1 MTRRRSVATPDLG
14 ASARDRAPASLW
26 ERSRTVGAALG
37 LAVTGLVGLQIGSS
51 PPAQAASGGRHAP
64 ITVGIIC
71 SCTGGLASSNAGGP
85 PVYQAWARDV
95 NSHGGING
103 HKVDVIVKDDALN
116 VGTALAEATSLIKQD
131 HVVALVDASA
141 VDESFATY
149 AQQQHVPIVG
159 GDAASIEFFTNPNFF
174 PAGETEDGFLATY
187 AYAAKKVGA
196 KNIGNF
202 YCAES
207 ASCQAAIPILKQ
219 AATSLGLKVGYV
231 AEISASS
238 PNYTAQCLAAKD
250 AGISGL
256 LIGEGVSTDLVV
268 AADCTQQGYYPYYLE
283 GDGAVA
289 KSFTTAPGFDRHFI
303 GFEQDIP
310 FFTHSNS
317 GIEVMDKTLAR
328 YADSVLRSPNYGEQ
342 EVEMWVS
349 GLLLEAAVKAG
360 KAGEHGPVTTDQ
372 LYKGLYAL
380 HGTTLGGMAPPLSYK
395 AGHTHGIEC
404 WFWIGIKNHRF
415 VTPYST
421 SPVCPSSS

>member
-1 MTRRRSVATPDLG
+1 M
-14 ASARDRAPASLW
+14 
-26 ERSRTVGAALG
+26 RSRTVGAALA
-37 LAVTGLVGLQIGSS
+37 LAVTGLVGLQAGAA
-51 PPAQAASGGRHAP
+51 PPAQAAAGGRHAP
-64 ITVGIIC
+64 ITVGVIC

-85 PVYQAWARDV
+85 PVYQAWAREV

-116 VGTALAEATSLIKQD
+116 VGTALSEATSLIKQD

-141 VDESFATY
+141 VDEAFATY

-159 GDAASIEFFTNPNFF
+159 GDAASIEFFTNPDFF
-174 PAGETEDGFLATY
+174 PAGETEDGFLVTY

-196 KNIGNF
+196 KDIGNF

-219 AATSLGLKVGYV
+219 AAASLGLRVGYV

-268 AADCTQQGYYPYYLE
+268 ASDCSQQGYYPYYLE

-310 FFTHSNS
+310 FFTHANR
-317 GIEVMDKTLAR
+317 GIDAMDKTLAR
-328 YADSVLRSPNYGEQ
+328 YAGSVLRSPNYGEQ

-360 KAGEHGPVTTDQ
+360 KAGEHGPVTTAQ

-404 WFWIGIKNHRF
+404 WFWIGIKNHKF